1 MSKFKEFYD
10 KINSDA
16 EIGAEFKKVLEE
28 QKIAPGTPFEKFNE
42 ENLNALIPFA
52 KKAGFDFTL
61 DEVKAFLKSNTE
73 GGELSDDEL
82 EAVAGGKGNSNEC
95 SSNGVSCSNAGVICL
110 NGGITTDIPIG

>member
-1 MSKFKEFYD
+1 MSKFKGFYD

-28 QKIAPGTPFEKFNE
+28 QKITPGTPFEKFSE
-42 ENLNALIPFA
+42 ENLNALIPLA

-61 DEVKAFLKSNTE
+61 DEVKAFLKSNAE

-82 EAVAGGKGNSNEC
+82 EAVAGGKGNSN
-95 SSNGVSCSNAGVICL
+95 SGSGVSCSNAGVICN
-110 NGGITTDIPIG
+110 NGGISVPFEF